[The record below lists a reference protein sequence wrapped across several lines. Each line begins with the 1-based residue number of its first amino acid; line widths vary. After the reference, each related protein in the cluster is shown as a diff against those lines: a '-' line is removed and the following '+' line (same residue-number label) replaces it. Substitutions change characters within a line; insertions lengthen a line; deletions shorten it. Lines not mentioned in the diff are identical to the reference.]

1 MAKTAGVPI
10 SEVVSQGPGLAF
22 VTYPEAVLLMPWP
35 NLWAAL
41 FFLMM
46 LILGIGSQF
55 GGIEAINTTVLDQW
69 PHLRDQQW
77 KVGSKTNSF

>member
-1 MAKTAGVPI
+1 
-10 SEVVSQGPGLAF
+10 
-22 VTYPEAVLLMPWP
+22 MPWP

-77 KVGSKTNSF
+77 KVRRNAIIIKLFKYRKLNFSQFHLNHIKGY